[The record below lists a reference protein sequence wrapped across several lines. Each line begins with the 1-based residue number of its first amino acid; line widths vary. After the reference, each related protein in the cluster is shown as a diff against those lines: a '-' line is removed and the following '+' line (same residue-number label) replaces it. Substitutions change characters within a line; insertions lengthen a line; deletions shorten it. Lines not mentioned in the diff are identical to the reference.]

1 MRSIFAGLAALLLS
15 PAMAFA
21 AGDIMAGYYG
31 NTVISKGKGH
41 EVHTYYNAD
50 GTLTGKVIGM
60 SIVLKGTWKV
70 DGTSLCLT
78 YTPPPPT
85 VKNPVCA
92 PADAHQIGDNWA
104 YDGRTVTLVQ
114 GIQ

>member
-1 MRSIFAGLAALLLS
+1 MRLIFAGLAALVLS
-15 PAMAFA
+15 PALAFA
-21 AGDIMAGYYG
+21 DDDIMAADYG
-31 NTVISKGKGH
+31 NTVITTGKGH
-41 EVHTYYNAD
+41 EVHTYYNFD
-50 GTLTGKVIGM
+50 GTFTGKVIGM

-70 DGTSLCLT
+70 DGGNLCMV

-85 VKNPVCA
+85 VKNPVCV
-92 PADAHQIGDNWA
+92 PAVARQVGDTWT